1 MKCIWHAYYFRET
14 MTDIFFWTIMDNLCD
29 CWFCCGGHYA
39 TPGHIKTG
47 VTRVWPLSPL
57 PAPSGTNTGSHCFI
71 NIFRSTN
78 TFSRVVV
85 SFVKISPAAN
95 KNTMVDIKTS
105 FHAAICI
112 NLYKSPRRLMWPC
125 LVKRQAK
132 SIPYTISPRSLSVF
146 FQHVFSM
153 DK

>member
-1 MKCIWHAYYFRET
+1 MHLARILFSRNNDWYFLLNNNGQF
-14 MTDIFFWTIMDNLCD
+14 MWLLVILW
-29 CWFCCGGHYA
+29 GHYA

-47 VTRVWPLSPL
+47 VTGVWPLSPL

-95 KNTMVDIKTS
+95 KNTMGNIKTS

-112 NLYKSPRRLMWPC
+112 NLYKSSRRLMWPC
-125 LVKRQAK
+125 LVKRHAKAK
-132 SIPYTISPRSLSVF
+132 SIPYIHPPLRSPRTFCFLWR
-146 FQHVFSM
+146 
-153 DK
+153 

>member
-1 MKCIWHAYYFRET
+1 MHLARILFSRNNDWYFLLNNNGQF
-14 MTDIFFWTIMDNLCD
+14 MWLLVILW
-29 CWFCCGGHYA
+29 GHYA
-39 TPGHIKTG
+39 TPGHINTG

-85 SFVKISPAAN
+85 SFVKISPAAAN
-95 KNTMVDIKTS
+95 KNTMGNIKTS

-112 NLYKSPRRLMWPC
+112 NLYKSSRRLMWPC
-125 LVKRQAK
+125 LVKRHAKAK
-132 SIPYTISPRSLSVF
+132 SIPYIPPPLRSPRTFCFLWR
-146 FQHVFSM
+146 
-153 DK
+153 

>member
-1 MKCIWHAYYFRET
+1 MHQASILFSRNNIWWNFPLNNNGQF
-14 MTDIFFWTIMDNLCD
+14 MWLLVIVGDIMPRLDDW
-29 CWFCCGGHYA
+29 GHLWPPSSLS
-39 TPGHIKTG
+39 TPGSQS
-47 VTRVWPLSPL
+47 VT
-57 PAPSGTNTGSHCFI
+57 
-71 NIFRSTN
+71 NIFLSTN

>member
-1 MKCIWHAYYFRET
+1 MHQASILFSRNNIWWNFPLNNNGQF
-14 MTDIFFWTIMDNLCD
+14 MWLLVIVGDIMPRLDDW
-29 CWFCCGGHYA
+29 GHL
-39 TPGHIKTG
+39 
-47 VTRVWPLSPL
+47 WPLSSLSP
-57 PAPSGTNTGSHCFI
+57 PGSQSVT
-71 NIFRSTN
+71 NIFLSTN

>member
-1 MKCIWHAYYFRET
+1 MHQASI
-14 MTDIFFWTIMDNLCD
+14 IFSGNNNWNFPLSNNGQFMWLLVIVGTLCRVWSHQQHD
-29 CWFCCGGHYA
+29 GGHLWPQSSLSA
-39 TPGHIKTG
+39 PGSQS
-47 VTRVWPLSPL
+47 VT
-57 PAPSGTNTGSHCFI
+57 
-71 NIFRSTN
+71 NIFLSTN
-78 TFSRVVV
+78 TFSCVVV

-132 SIPYTISPRSLSVF
+132 AKSIPYISPRLSPRTF
-146 FQHVFSM
+146 CFHIFST

>member
-1 MKCIWHAYYFRET
+1 MHQASILFSRNNIWWNFPLNNNGQF
-14 MTDIFFWTIMDNLCD
+14 MWLLVIVGDIMPRLDDW
-29 CWFCCGGHYA
+29 GHL
-39 TPGHIKTG
+39 
-47 VTRVWPLSPL
+47 WPLSSLSTP
-57 PAPSGTNTGSHCFI
+57 GSQSVT
-71 NIFRSTN
+71 NIFLSTN

>member
-1 MKCIWHAYYFRET
+1 MHQASILFSRNNIWWYFPLNNNGQF
-14 MTDIFFWTIMDNLCD
+14 MWLLVIVGDIMPRLDDW
-29 CWFCCGGHYA
+29 GHL
-39 TPGHIKTG
+39 
-47 VTRVWPLSPL
+47 WPLSSLSP
-57 PAPSGTNTGSHCFI
+57 PGSQSVT
-71 NIFRSTN
+71 NIFLSTN

-132 SIPYTISPRSLSVF
+132 SIPYTISHRSLSVF